1 MSNEGREKANAS
13 NHDTSP
19 LGRNRM
25 SLCPIAGPSSEN
37 DKIPI
42 TSPRPHPIKFLASK
56 VGILGQRLMI
66 PNVCDSGLEPV
77 ARQTGDS

>member
-42 TSPRPHPIKFLASK
+42 TSPRRPSNKISGKQSRNLRTKADDTK
-56 VGILGQRLMI
+56 RL
-66 PNVCDSGLEPV
+66 
-77 ARQTGDS
+77 